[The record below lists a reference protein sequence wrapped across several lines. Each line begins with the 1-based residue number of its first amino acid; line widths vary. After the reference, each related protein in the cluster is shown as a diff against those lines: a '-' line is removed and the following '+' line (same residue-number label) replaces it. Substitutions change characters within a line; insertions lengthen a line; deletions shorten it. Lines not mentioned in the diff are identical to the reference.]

1 MTRQGKMMQMSK
13 KVQLKE
19 GGRGLLLAVALA
31 AGLAACEPR
40 ISTHGYVP
48 NEQILS
54 RIEPGLHNR
63 LEVAQFLG
71 TPSTTALFGAET
83 WLYITERR
91 EEYAFF
97 HPEIIDQSVIAIAFD
112 ERGVVQEIAGYTLED
127 GIIVDP
133 ISRTTPTYGK
143 QLGLLEQLVGNVGRF
158 NTEGQSGV
166 SLPGQ

>member
-1 MTRQGKMMQMSK
+1 MTRQGEKMQTSK
-13 KVQLKE
+13 LVSLKE
-19 GGRGLLLAVALA
+19 GGRGLLLTIALA

-97 HPEIIDQSVIAIAFD
+97 KPEIIDQSVIAIAFD
-112 ERGVVQEIAGYTLED
+112 DRGIVQEIAGYTLED
-127 GIIVDP
+127 GIVVDP
-133 ISRTTPTYGK
+133 VSRTTPTYGK

>member
-1 MTRQGKMMQMSK
+1 MKLTAG
-13 KVQLKE
+13 LKY
-19 GGRGLLLAVALA
+19 RARTTMLATALL

-48 NEQILS
+48 NQEVMD
-54 RIEPGLHNR
+54 RIEPGVHNR

-71 TPSTTALFGAET
+71 TPSSTALFGAET
-83 WLYITERR
+83 WLYITARR

-97 HPEIIDQSVIAIAFD
+97 KPEIIDQSVIAIAFD

-127 GIIVDP
+127 GIIVNP

-143 QLGLLEQLVGNVGRF
+143 QLGLLEQLIGNVGRF

-166 SLPGQ
+166 KVPGQN